1 MSNIY
6 IAIDLKSFYASVE
19 CVERGLD
26 PLTTNLVVADESRTD
41 KTICLAVSPSLKAY
55 GIPGRPRLFEVKQ
68 KLEQIKAATGKTID
82 FIIATPQMQRYI
94 DVSADI
100 YNVYLKYI
108 SPSDIHVYSIDE
120 VFMDVT
126 SYQSVYQ
133 NPDGTSMSPHDL
145 AKTIILNVLKQTGI
159 TATAGIGTNLYLA
172 KIAMDIVAKHVDAD
186 RDGVRIAE
194 LDEMNYR
201 KLLWDHRPL
210 TAFWRIGNGIAKR
223 LSANAMYTMGDVAMM
238 SLHNEDL
245 LFRLFGIDAELLI
258 DHAWGIEPVT
268 MEDIKN
274 YKPGSNS
281 IGSGQVL
288 SCAYSKE
295 KGRLV
300 VHEMTDSLALDL
312 VDKGLVTNQIVLHIG
327 YDKNSENYSG
337 PTHVNHFGQSV
348 PKPAHGSVNLNSYT
362 SSAMELGTAV
372 LSLYDRIVD
381 PNLLIHRL
389 SVTFNNI
396 INESMAD
403 TYIQYDLFTTPEE
416 IDKKEQILK
425 RDKKIQKTI
434 LDIQKK
440 YGKNAILKG
449 ISLEEGATAIER
461 NSQIGGH
468 RA

>member
-1 MSNIY
+1 MPCNY

-26 PLTTNLVVADESRTD
+26 PLKANLVVADESRTD

-68 KLEQIKAATGKTID
+68 KLKQIKTATGKDID
-82 FIIATPQMQRYI
+82 FIIAPPRMRRYI

-100 YNVYLKYI
+100 YNIYLKYI
-108 SPSDIHVYSIDE
+108 SASDIHVYSIDE

-126 SYQSVYQ
+126 SYQSVYC
-133 NPDGTSMSPHDL
+133 NPDGTPMSPRDL
-145 AKTIILNVLKQTGI
+145 AKTIILDVLDETGI

-172 KIAMDIVAKHVDAD
+172 KVAMDIVAKHIDAD
-186 RDGVRIAE
+186 EDGVRIAE
-194 LDEMNYR
+194 LDEMLYR
-201 KLLWDHRPL
+201 KLLWNHRPL
-210 TAFWRIGNGIAKR
+210 TDFWRIGKGIARR
-223 LSANAMYTMGDVAMM
+223 LNTNAMYTMGDVATM
-238 SLHNEDL
+238 SIYNEDL

-268 MEDIKN
+268 MQDIKN
-274 YKPGSNS
+274 YKPSSNS

-288 SCAYSKE
+288 SRPYSKDT
-295 KGRLV
+295 GRLV

-312 VDKGLVTNQIVLHIG
+312 VDKNLVTNQIVLHVG

-337 PTHVNHFGQSV
+337 PIHINHFGQQV
-348 PKPAHGSVNLNSYT
+348 PKPAHGTVNLSSYT
-362 SSAMELGTAV
+362 SAAIELSTAA

-381 PNLLIHRL
+381 PKLFIHRL
-389 SVTFNNI
+389 SVTFNNVI
-396 INESMAD
+396 DESKARD
-403 TYIQYDLFTTPEE
+403 YIQYDLFTMPSE
-416 IDKKEQILK
+416 IERKEQMLK
-425 RDKKIQKTI
+425 RDRKLQKVI

-449 ISLEEGATAIER
+449 MSFEDGATAIER
-461 NSQIGGH
+461 NCQIGGH

>member
-1 MSNIY
+1 MPCNY

-26 PLTTNLVVADESRTD
+26 PLKANLVVADESRTD

-68 KLEQIKAATGKTID
+68 KLKQIKTATGKDID
-82 FIIATPQMQRYI
+82 FIIAPPRMRRYI

-100 YNVYLKYI
+100 YNIYLKYI
-108 SPSDIHVYSIDE
+108 SASDIHVYSIDE

-126 SYQSVYQ
+126 SYQSVYC
-133 NPDGTSMSPHDL
+133 NPDGTPMSPRDL
-145 AKTIILNVLKQTGI
+145 AKTIILDVLDETGI

-172 KIAMDIVAKHVDAD
+172 KVAMDIVAKHIDAD
-186 RDGVRIAE
+186 EDGVRIAE
-194 LDEMNYR
+194 LDEMLYR
-201 KLLWDHRPL
+201 KLLWNHRPL
-210 TAFWRIGNGIAKR
+210 TDFWRIGKGIARR
-223 LSANAMYTMGDVAMM
+223 LNTNAMYTMGDVATM
-238 SLHNEDL
+238 SIYNEDL

-268 MEDIKN
+268 MQDIKN
-274 YKPGSNS
+274 YKPSSNS
-281 IGSGQVL
+281 IGSGQIL
-288 SCAYSKE
+288 SRPYSKDT
-295 KGRLV
+295 GRLV

-312 VDKGLVTNQIVLHIG
+312 VDKNLVTNQIVLHVG

-337 PTHVNHFGQSV
+337 PIHINHFGQQV
-348 PKPAHGSVNLNSYT
+348 PKPAHGTVNLSSYT
-362 SSAMELGTAV
+362 SAAIELSTAA

-381 PNLLIHRL
+381 PKLFIHRL
-389 SVTFNNI
+389 SVTFNNVI
-396 INESMAD
+396 DESKARD
-403 TYIQYDLFTTPEE
+403 YIQYDLFTMPSE
-416 IDKKEQILK
+416 IERKEQMLK
-425 RDKKIQKTI
+425 RDRKLQKVI

-449 ISLEEGATAIER
+449 MSFEDGATAIER
-461 NSQIGGH
+461 NCQIGGH